1 MSHIT
6 IIISK
11 VPTPS
16 EAEAETS
23 EVSYEY
29 VIPVPHGTSAA
40 EAGKMVR
47 KALCRLEGAD
57 LEQNGE

>member
-16 EAEAETS
+16 SAETETS
-23 EVSYEY
+23 EIRYEY
-29 VIPVPHGTSAA
+29 MIPVPHGTSAA

-47 KALCRLEGAD
+47 KALNRLEGTD
-57 LEQNGE
+57 LEHDGE